1 MAKKKLK
8 EEQVIE
14 ALKQS
19 HGLKTGAAE
28 LLGVSFPTIERYIA
42 DSTAAQEI
50 IAHWKNRRIDRA
62 EYKLDEA
69 IERGEGWAIAMTL
82 KGHKAGRERGY
93 GESVDVTSG
102 GERIKGYIG
111 INPAEWDK
119 DGQE

>member
-19 HGLKTGAAE
+19 HGLNTGAAE

-42 DSTAAQEI
+42 DSVAAQEI

-102 GERIKGYIG
+102 GKPL
-111 INPAEWDK
+111 NWK
-119 DGQE
+119 DFISGNSEDDSE

>member
-69 IERGEGWAIAMTL
+69 IERGEGWASSSIGAT
-82 KGHKAGRERGY
+82 R
-93 GESVDVTSG
+93 SQVTICRSM
-102 GERIKGYIG
+102 RTCR
-111 INPAEWDK
+111 NPVVS
-119 DGQE
+119 